1 MSSDSRQLAAI
12 CAIARNEG
20 PYLAEWAVYHRMI
33 GFDDILVY
41 NNESTDET
49 ADVLKALQDQNVVRT
64 LDWASTP
71 DGRTQKRAYAD
82 GLSRLRPEFQW
93 VAFIDLD
100 EFLYVPGFGN
110 DIQSFLAAHD
120 DRDAIAVN
128 WKLFGTSGR
137 QTRTDG
143 LVTERFT
150 QRADTQH
157 SGNRAVKT
165 LARTDALI
173 TPNLH
178 NHDFAQGVV
187 YATVTGEVIPPATGK
202 SETVSHDIICL
213 HHYFTKSRE
222 EWDLKVARGRAT
234 KPDNHP
240 EKLRREE
247 HFRMH
252 NRNDEVDVS
261 LVQYAP
267 AIKARLAELVLPAAV
282 TPAPLPLAAAPAPLP
297 AATSAAA
304 VVVPSRRSAPGGKT
318 SYSQF
323 AEDLI
328 AETILLRQGV
338 TMEPGGTYLDVGAC
352 WPVKYSN
359 TFFYYERGWRG
370 LCIDPQPGFE
380 VEFLDKRPEDI
391 CVNVGIADA
400 PGEMDYF
407 AFENPVF
414 NTFDRVRATKLNA
427 IGKGG
432 RTLLSETR
440 VPVRPLQAVIAE
452 TIGVDRRIDL
462 VSLDVEGF
470 EQSVLSSLDW
480 EVTRPLLF
488 IIELKSKAVTQSMA
502 SDTVR
507 FMRDKGY
514 EAVTVTNQNLFFLN
528 GRK

>member
-1 MSSDSRQLAAI
+1 MSSDPRQLAAI
-12 CAIARNEG
+12 CAIAKNEG
-20 PYLAEWAVYHRMI
+20 PYLAEWAAYHRMI

-49 ADVLKALQDQNVVRT
+49 ASVLKALQDQKVVRT
-64 LDWASTP
+64 LDWTSTP

-82 GLSRLRPEFQW
+82 GLNRLRPEFQW

-100 EFLYVPGFGN
+100 EFLYIPAYSN
-110 DIQSFLAAHD
+110 DIRAFLAAHE

-128 WKLFGTSGR
+128 WKLFGTSGQR
-137 QTRTDG
+137 TRTDG
-143 LVTERFT
+143 LVIERFT
-150 QRADTQH
+150 RRAETQH

-165 LARTDALI
+165 LTRTDALI

-187 YATVTGEVIPPATGK
+187 YATVTGEIIPPATGK
-202 SETVSHDIICL
+202 SEAVSHDVICL

-234 KPDNHP
+234 KPDDHP

-252 NRNDEVDVS
+252 NRNDEEDTS
-261 LVQYAP
+261 LVTYAP
-267 AIKARLAELVLPAAV
+267 TIRERLAALVLPDAGSTQPPHKEATTSV
-282 TPAPLPLAAAPAPLP
+282 TAP
-297 AATSAAA
+297 SARKAL
-304 VVVPSRRSAPGGKT
+304 PGGKV

-338 TMEPGGTYLDVGAC
+338 TMDPGRTYLDVGAC

-370 LCIDPQPGFE
+370 LCIDPQPGFQ
-380 VEFLDKRPEDI
+380 VEFLEKRPEDI
-391 CVNVGIADA
+391 CLNVGIAETV
-400 PGEMDYF
+400 GEMDYF

-414 NTFDRVRATKLNA
+414 NTFDRLRANKLNA

-452 TIGVDRRIDL
+452 TIGLDRRVDL

-480 EVTRPLLF
+480 DVTRPLLF
-488 IIELKSKAVTQSMA
+488 IIELKSKSVAQSMA
-502 SDTVR
+502 SNTTR
-507 FMRDKGY
+507 FMIDKGY
-514 EAVTVTNQNLFFLN
+514 DLVTVTNQNLFFLN
-528 GRK
+528 ARK